1 MYMARFMSIEPV
13 TGLNTINNILRLFKV
28 QVDPELPLIKI
39 MTQMLVA
46 RELNMYFRK
55 LRKED
60 LLLDTEDIHKFS
72 ESELTK
78 ICFERG
84 INISQSQSEQIRDLK
99 LWLSISNKRNVPHI
113 LLLIIRLLDF

>member
-1 MYMARFMSIEPV
+1 MARFMSIEPV

-28 QVDPELPLIKI
+28 QVDPELPIIKI

-60 LLLDTEDIHKFS
+60 LLLDTEDIHQYS
-72 ESELTK
+72 EQELTK

-84 INISQSQSEQIRDLK
+84 INISQS
-99 LWLSISNKRNVPHI
+99 
-113 LLLIIRLLDF
+113 